1 MMRELDD
8 LRVRGVRI
16 LTIGGWV
23 GAATILGIGYLRG
36 VEGAWGAFTF
46 AVLANIAPT
55 VMVLRKRSDRDA
67 RMTMGTLAAI
77 IPALLVFV
85 LSGSPWQMDAHLYF
99 LAALAGLTVLC
110 DWRPIAIGSALTCF
124 HHLILAYVAPAW
136 VFEGGGDLGRV
147 LFHGL
152 AVLMEFATLAFVTS
166 RLSALMLAQGAAHVE
181 SERLAAEA
189 EAERSRANA
198 EREKAVEALRLAHAA
213 QAEAAGERHRREA
226 IESQASRRRRE
237 DLLEI
242 AAGVERSVSDVAV
255 SLERASSAL
264 LGSAARLHGIAQETA
279 TQADD
284 AAAGAVQASHA
295 VRGVADS
302 IGALTR
308 SIVDVSLSAE
318 QQGALTLVARTNTEA
333 TDAAVRALDDRA
345 RDIGN
350 FTDEIRRIS
359 SQTRLLALN
368 ASIEAARAGEGGSG
382 FAVVASEIKTLAAQA
397 TGTTGK
403 IEALIAY
410 VQQGVNVAVG
420 NLDQATDA
428 VGEVADAAG
437 AIRVSVDAQRAAAVE
452 IEHNATRA
460 ASGADLIER
469 RIESVATA
477 INTIGVLS
485 SDVRE
490 AAAGLSELA
499 GRLRQ
504 STESLVDHLRHDT
517 RSNGMAAAA

>member
-8 LRVRGVRI
+8 LRLRGARI
-16 LTIGGWV
+16 LTVAGWI
-23 GAATILGIGYLRG
+23 GAAAIVAIGYLRG
-36 VEGAWGAFTF
+36 VDGAWGAFTV
-46 AVLANIAPT
+46 AVLANIVPT
-55 VMVLRKRSDRDA
+55 MVVLRNRSDSGA
-67 RMTMGTLAAI
+67 RMAVGTLAAI

-99 LAALAGLTVLC
+99 LVTLAGLTILC
-110 DWRPIAIGSALTCF
+110 DWRPIAIAAALTCF
-124 HHLILAYVAPAW
+124 HHLILAYVAPAS
-136 VFEGGGDLGRV
+136 VFIDGGNLGRV
-147 LFHGL
+147 LLHAL

-166 RLSALMLAQGAAHVE
+166 RLSALMLEQGAARVD
-181 SERLAAEA
+181 SEQLAEKA
-189 EAERSRANA
+189 EAERCRADA

-213 QAEAAGERHRREA
+213 QAEATRERHRREA
-226 IESQASRRRRE
+226 IESQASRKRRE
-237 DLLEI
+237 DFLQI
-242 AAGVERSVSDVAV
+242 AAGVKRSVSDVAV

-279 TQADD
+279 TQADE

-295 VRGVADS
+295 ARGVADS

-308 SIVDVSLSAE
+308 SIADVSLSAE
-318 QQGALTLVARTNTEA
+318 QQGALTLAARTNTDA
-333 TDAAVRALDDRA
+333 TDAAVRALDERA

-350 FTDEIRRIS
+350 FTDDIRQIS

-382 FAVVASEIKTLAAQA
+382 FAVVASEIKALAAQT

-420 NLDQATDA
+420 NLDQATVA

-452 IEHNATRA
+452 IGHNATRA

-469 RIESVATA
+469 RIESVAIA
-477 INTIGVLS
+477 INMIGALS

-504 STESLVDHLRHDT
+504 STDSLVDHLRQDT
-517 RSNGMAAAA
+517 GMQEVAAA